1 MKKLQIPVGI
11 SDFTKI
17 REQGYYYVDKTG
29 LISDLLEDIAEVTLI
44 TRPRRFG
51 KTMGMSMLANLTS
64 TRTAQLCSRGWRFPE
79 TLPCARR
86 GRTNGRC
93 CL

>member
-44 TRPRRFG
+44 TPPPVREDHG
-51 KTMGMSMLANLTS
+51 YEYAG
-64 TRTAQLCSRGWRFPE
+64 QL
-79 TLPCARR
+79 L
-86 GRTNGRC
+86 
-93 CL
+93 